1 MVFRGAAGADPCA
14 GLRPRREFIVAHDSC
29 RRRFRVPELPSPAT
43 APAASLSASFM
54 HINNRLVMF
63 PPAKLKLTEEG
74 SRLMALLYTDDPPEA
89 IKDDYTGNSYYL
101 QMALDVSDVK
111 DLAKAT
117 WSHKS
122 RTSEREDSP
131 FGIYF
136 SGHKVQLQPHDQ
148 VRADVQR
155 RRAGRRRR
163 SR

>member
-1 MVFRGAAGADPCA
+1 
-14 GLRPRREFIVAHDSC
+14 
-29 RRRFRVPELPSPAT
+29 
-43 APAASLSASFM
+43 M

-74 SRLMALLYTDDPPEA
+74 SRLIALLYTDDPPEA
-89 IKDDYTGNSYYL
+89 VKDDYTGNSYYL

-131 FGIYF
+131 FGIYLT
-136 SGHKVQLQPHDQ
+136 GHKVQLQPHDR
-148 VRADVQR
+148 VRATFSDVEQG
-155 RRAGRRRR
+155 AATVTLNGEFLLWNDAD
-163 SR
+163 STGLPQAVVVSAEIPVTVESDTDHKTAEVK